1 MLVRVAVD
9 TSAVL
14 HRVLVTVAWVCC
26 GLVIA
31 SFAIFVR
38 DQLQQG
44 STHQV
49 QELNNTAPTTPLGPP
64 KQPAQPKR
72 FIDGAAHDLT
82 SPFDSVVSS
91 DSPWVNHM
99 VPDILALLVYGGGI
113 GFAAR
118 YASGRSHSATAS
130 W

>member
-1 MLVRVAVD
+1 MV
-9 TSAVL
+9 

-31 SFAIFVR
+31 SFAIFVQN
-38 DQLQQG
+38 QLKQG
-44 STHQV
+44 STRQV
-49 QELNNTAPTTPLGPP
+49 QLLGTGAPAQTAPPAP
-64 KQPAQPKR
+64 PAQPKR

-82 SPFDSVVSS
+82 SPFTSIVAS

-99 VPDILALLVYGGGI
+99 VPDIFALLVYGGGL
-113 GFAAR
+113 GFVAR
-118 YASGRSHSATAS
+118 YASGRSHAG